1 MAVARDASGH
11 GSKERAGDVA
21 VPCLVAAA
29 ATVALRNTGLGAA
42 CGLAVAAAEKL
53 AERLE
58 RRRAGDDEQEAPPA
72 ADAETKEEPASGDEE
87 AGRAKPEG
95 K

>member
-1 MAVARDASGH
+1 MEPQRLST
-11 GSKERAGDVA
+11 S
-21 VPCLVAAA
+21 AA

-58 RRRAGDDEQEAPPA
+58 RRRAGDGEQAPPA

>member
-1 MAVARDASGH
+1 MAWRPRFSG
-11 GSKERAGDVA
+11 GG
-21 VPCLVAAA
+21 AAPRQFDLC
-29 ATVALRNTGLGAA
+29 TGVGALRNTGLGAA

>member
-1 MAVARDASGH
+1 MNVDH
-11 GSKERAGDVA
+11 KPKHDERGQ
-21 VPCLVAAA
+21 CHVAAA

-87 AGRAKPEG
+87 AGRATTVG